1 MATLL
6 PRNVPLHGPGLTS
19 PPAAAPL
26 VRPGVR
32 AAPGPAACLSLAAG
46 CESDFPRR
54 RRTENSTPAYLN
66 RTTGC
71 ESGGPAGWPGA
82 ALRLLAVLLALGPA
96 CAVASGFEVAVRAAE
111 TGDFET
117 ARREFAALA
126 ASGDPRG
133 ENGLGVLYVRGQ
145 GLEQDFGRALELF
158 RSAADKGLRAA
169 RKNLGEMY
177 AEGAG
182 VARDDAAAL
191 HWFGLAAAQG
201 DADAQFSL
209 GLMYGQGRGVERDYA
224 KAMEWF
230 LKAAEQGNAA
240 AQANVGHLYRAGYG
254 VGRDYVLAYAWYG
267 VAAANDFKMG
277 PELRESVA
285 EYLTPTQLEQARA
298 IARGIWKKF
307 GAPD

>member
-1 MATLL
+1 MATIP
-6 PRNVPLHGPGLTS
+6 PRN
-19 PPAAAPL
+19 APL
-26 VRPGVR
+26 RGSGPTPPPSGAPIARPGARV
-32 AAPGPAACLSLAAG
+32 APGPAPCLARAA
-46 CESDFPRR
+46 SR
-54 RRTENSTPAYLN
+54 
-66 RTTGC
+66 
-71 ESGGPAGWPGA
+71 ESGGSAGWPGA
-82 ALRLLAVLLALGPA
+82 SLRLLTVLLALGPA
-96 CAVASGFEVAVRAAE
+96 GAVASGFDVAVRAAE
-111 TGDFET
+111 AGDFET

-126 ASGDPRG
+126 ENGDPRG

-145 GLEQDFGRALELF
+145 GLEQDLGRALELF

-177 AEGAG
+177 AEGIG
-182 VARDDAAAL
+182 MARDDAAAL

-240 AQANVGHLYRAGYG
+240 AQANIGHLYRAGYG
-254 VGRDYVLAYAWYG
+254 VERDYMLAYAWYG
-267 VAAANDFKMG
+267 VAAANDFSMG

-285 EYLTPTQLEQARA
+285 EYLTQTQLEHARTV
-298 IARGIWKKF
+298 ARSIWKRLR
-307 GAPD
+307 APDRRRREPPSP